1 MPGTSGAGLVLM
13 PTASPGGPGEAVKKL
28 VRAGRLVITCDPA
41 TGKTP
46 ASAAGVL
53 FPDQI

>member
-1 MPGTSGAGLVLM
+1 M